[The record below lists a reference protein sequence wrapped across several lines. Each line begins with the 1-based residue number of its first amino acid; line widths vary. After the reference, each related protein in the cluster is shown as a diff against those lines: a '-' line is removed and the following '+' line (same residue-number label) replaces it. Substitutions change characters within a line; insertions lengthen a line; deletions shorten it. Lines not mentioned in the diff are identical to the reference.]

1 MSSDDEERTFALTI
15 RVKAPLRSALR
26 AEADRRSRPG
36 AVVSVNDLV
45 IEACE
50 RLLTEHSLR

>member
-1 MSSDDEERTFALTI
+1 MSSDDEERTFALTV
-15 RVKAPLRSALR
+15 RVRAPLRSALR
-26 AEADRRSRPG
+26 AEADRRSKPG

-50 RLLTEHSLR
+50 RFLTRKS

>member
-1 MSSDDEERTFALTI
+1 MSSDDDRTFALTI

-26 AEADRRSRPG
+26 AEADRRSKPG
-36 AVVSVNDLV
+36 AVVSVNDVV

-50 RLLTEHSLR
+50 QLLARKAS